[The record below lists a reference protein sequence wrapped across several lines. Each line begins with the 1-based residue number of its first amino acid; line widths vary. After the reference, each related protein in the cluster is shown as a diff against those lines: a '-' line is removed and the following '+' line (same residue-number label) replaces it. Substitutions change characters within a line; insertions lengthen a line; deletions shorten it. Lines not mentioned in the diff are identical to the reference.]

1 MCLSTKLH
9 QKIFLNFKDKELSFS
24 VKFQSSNFAEYALL
38 VKFTFSLRI
47 FLPHVIT
54 GVFSKTDFEIIVGY
68 RFKRQLHKIAK
79 NTQTIRRQ
87 KQTNCLSVPDH
98 FVKMALK
105 GLSCA
110 SKRC

>member
-47 FLPHVIT
+47 FLSHVIT
-54 GVFSKTDFEIIVGY
+54 GVFSKSDFEIIVGY
-68 RFKRQLHKIAK
+68 RFKRQLHK
-79 NTQTIRRQ
+79 NSQ
-87 KQTNCLSVPDH
+87 KHSNNSSTKADELFECVWSFCEDG
-98 FVKMALK
+98 A
-105 GLSCA
+105 
-110 SKRC
+110 